1 MPAVGLGPLPL
12 NTSLS
17 APGAPPTRKE
27 PWATVDS
34 RPLNQGHATTLY
46 TCHTSH
52 LRTGDPEQ
60 DLKKPI
66 RLSKVSPKVSQS
78 LACHSGH
85 RTRKHKKC
93 PRNQPSSR
101 QIVQGRSNIGPSWLW
116 AEYPG
121 NRGGGKPALEEEG
134 RVDFALGGITSQVES
149 VLISSHLDPHR
160 LEREDTQL
168 RIPTKCS
175 ETQGHHFQGSCKS
188 WHFLPACRARW

>member
-85 RTRKHKKC
+85 RTRKHNKC
-93 PRNQPSSR
+93 PRNQESSR
-101 QIVQGRSNIGPSWLW
+101 QIVQGGSTIGPSWLW

-121 NRGGGKPALEEEG
+121 NRGGGKPASEEEG
-134 RVDFALGGITSQVES
+134 RVDCALGGITSQVES

-160 LEREDTQL
+160 LEREDP
-168 RIPTKCS
+168 PTEDPNHLS
-175 ETQGHHFQGSCKS
+175 
-188 WHFLPACRARW
+188 

>member
-1 MPAVGLGPLPL
+1 M
-12 NTSLS
+12 
-17 APGAPPTRKE
+17 
-27 PWATVDS
+27 
-34 RPLNQGHATTLY
+34 NQGHARKLY
-46 TCHTSH
+46 TCQASH

-85 RTRKHKKC
+85 RTRKHNKC
-93 PRNQPSSR
+93 PRNQESSR
-101 QIVQGRSNIGPSWLW
+101 QIVQGGSTIGPSWLW

-121 NRGGGKPALEEEG
+121 NRGGGKPASEEEG
-134 RVDFALGGITSQVES
+134 RVDCALGGITSQVES

-168 RIPTKCS
+168 RIPTTCS